1 MEPYPN
7 QRVEK
12 LFWKFIWQEWKI
24 KQYHIH
30 NPSLRPTVHHH
41 LIWLAWWRL
50 GNTPPFHYLAS
61 SNVANLDLQMRK
73 MPMKEICKSCVRARG
88 VRRIVRTDCGDQ
100 QIDWYRRLLSCY
112 FETEAG
118 CAEQLQWRSAHEESN
133 FISKSIELCII
144 VYSYYY
150 LHKVNI
156 YSICKTVCYRKNM
169 RITFR
174 QKFSSVI
181 CHLRCR
187 K

>member
-1 MEPYPN
+1 MIGMMAARQYSAVSLFGIV
-7 QRVEK
+7 QRC
-12 LFWKFIWQEWKI
+12 KFGFANAENANERNLQELCPCSRCPA
-24 KQYHIH
+24 YC
-30 NPSLRPTVHHH
+30 SYRLRRSTDR
-41 LIWLAWWRL
+41 LIPAACSRV
-50 GNTPPFHYLAS
+50 TS
-61 SNVANLDLQMRK
+61 
-73 MPMKEICKSCVRARG
+73 
-88 VRRIVRTDCGDQ
+88 RRRPAAQNSYSD
-100 QIDWYRRLLSCY
+100 
-112 FETEAG
+112 
-118 CAEQLQWRSAHEESN
+118 AHEESN
-133 FISKSIELCII
+133 FISKSIELCVI